1 MEERGEVKESWA
13 AARWFNRRAGERRM
27 SCRHGRT
34 TLDEG
39 KRRGSNI
46 HLIRWRSG
54 QIDSLCNAGRK
65 TLGRARDTHSTALEI
80 GNQKREMQ
88 EISNLLAVRPLV
100 TVDVWSNILANAS
113 SQGVFNSCFTSS
125 PPPLLAPA
133 QVFFPVLWE
142 SDSESKCTLVVNS
155 DIGCSRAPTF
165 SPTLTRFSLRDCQ

>member
-125 PPPLLAPA
+125 LLSPLLLLLLFLLLLKFSSRSYEN
-133 QVFFPVLWE
+133 QILSLNVL
-142 SDSESKCTLVVNS
+142 L
-155 DIGCSRAPTF
+155 
-165 SPTLTRFSLRDCQ
+165 L